1 MNTVY
6 SFAEKNPANTIVLI
20 TGSSGTGNPYPLM
33 PVIRLRL
40 NQKLNTN
47 NNSLIRLWSET
58 CTTSHVFLKCFRK
71 VCCLVCCRYFYQLS
85 FYKSNVVSHMYDILH
100 SSRRCLERKSK
111 T

>member
-71 VCCLVCCRYFYQLS
+71 VCCLVRWRHFYQLS
-85 FYKSNVVSHMYDILH
+85 IYKSNVVSHMYDILH
-100 SSRRCLERKSK
+100 SSRRCLENKSK